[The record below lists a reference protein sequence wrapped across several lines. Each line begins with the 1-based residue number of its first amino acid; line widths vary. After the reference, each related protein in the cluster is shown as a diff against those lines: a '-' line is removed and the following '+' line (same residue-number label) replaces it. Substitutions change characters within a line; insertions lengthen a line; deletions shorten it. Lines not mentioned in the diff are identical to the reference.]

1 MPDSESVLSVEFS
14 LGEEKM
20 ISYNEQIER
29 LSIENVRDA
38 AEKGDPEA
46 QYQLGLLLSWEE
58 SGPEKYDEAAHWFQR
73 AADQGSSLAMVQLG
87 QIYEQDRGIGQDI
100 AKATWFYL
108 QAAYHRDNSD
118 SLMLLRHAAENRGL
132 PVAQYYLAYCLE
144 REFLES
150 ESIEDEAA
158 YWFRQSWLQG
168 YLPAKKRLDQALIR
182 IHQWDLLQSFA
193 QGFAD
198 PISELRDFVRTFQIS
213 NSGEQAKE
221 VSQAMQRIE
230 QFVRTFRIDVPP
242 KGSTKRKKREEK
254 LVSETERLLGEMEK
268 INHLL
273 QRIDNM
279 DSCKK

>member
-1 MPDSESVLSVEFS
+1 MSNHERQKGQLSND
-14 LGEEKM
+14 K
-20 ISYNEQIER
+20 
-29 LSIENVRDA
+29 VREA
-38 AEKGDPEA
+38 AERGEVEA
-46 QYQLGLLLSWEE
+46 QYQLGLLLMWEG
-58 SGPEKYDEAAHWFQR
+58 SGTPKYAEAALWFLK
-73 AADQGSSLAMVQLG
+73 AADHGSSLAMVQLG
-87 QIYEQDRGIGQDI
+87 QLYELGWGVLQDI
-100 AKATWFYL
+100 AKASWFYL
-108 QAAYHRDNSD
+108 QAAYQKNNSA
-118 SLMLLRHAAENRGL
+118 SLKLLRHAAENRGL

-144 REFLES
+144 REFVES
-150 ESIEDEAA
+150 EAMEDEAA